1 MEKIVFADNTEIEIK
16 AGASLGAITA
26 EVKTF
31 AGLETVYDALKKE
44 GNLDSIKFKS
54 DDNVTGEYASM
65 KLEIPTFKSVDVAEG
80 KVQAVFA
87 IREKTEMEKAIDEI
101 REQQATQDGAI
112 LDLAGMVGGE

>member
-1 MEKIVFADNTEIEIK
+1 
-16 AGASLGAITA
+16 
-26 EVKTF
+26 
-31 AGLETVYDALKKE
+31 
-44 GNLDSIKFKS
+44 
-54 DDNVTGEYASM
+54 M